1 MQMTFI
7 FQQSSEG
14 TITFKLIPADGKYGL
29 RESRVRVRAHFDY
42 DPTNDVHIPCQEAG
56 LKFVKG
62 DILHIVS
69 REDKYW

>member
-1 MQMTFI
+1 MVI
-7 FQQSSEG
+7 LQQSSEG

-42 DPTNDVHIPCQEAG
+42 NATIDEYIPCQEAG

-69 REDKYW
+69 REDQFW